1 MTVSIEDFSFDS
13 SKIEVLENSPIGGG
27 LKVLVLKLAKEA
39 VLPYDGG
46 PDITATRRQSSAEID
61 INSRKVTMGFPNS
74 GIIDLGN
81 YGIAPDGVFYTRA
94 MWKSTDTI
102 NGATFEHFTGRCL
115 YNPNADPVLSQLRQ
129 MPFRFKGT
137 NTGNGAG
144 DLLLEPIIGNVS
156 ILNAGNIAEGVPKNG
171 PPESRQTLNH
181 VITVGL
187 AVSTLSGGNSRQA
200 VSLGV
205 INLNGGDPIEPG
217 HTGDITITADLGGSN
232 VANVQN
238 MVNNNDYIFAFDGA
252 VNGLAVVGGKVT
264 VTGADTLTVAGG
276 TLGALD
282 ESAAIGV
289 IPGGWYDT
297 CDGII
302 LTIIGRQG

>member
-27 LKVLVLKLAKEA
+27 LKILVLKLAKEA
-39 VLPYDGG
+39 VLPYD
-46 PDITATRRQSSAEID
+46 DDFDVTTTRRTGQAEID
-61 INSRKVTMGFPNS
+61 TNSRKITGFLNS
-74 GIIDLGN
+74 SGVIDLGN

-115 YNPNADPVLSQLRQ
+115 YNPNADPVLSQLRH

-144 DLLLEPIIGNVS
+144 NLLLEPIIGNVKL
-156 ILNAGNIAEGVPKNG
+156 LNAGNISEGVPRFG
-171 PPESRQTLNH
+171 QPESAQTMNH
-181 VITVGL
+181 VITVG
-187 AVSTLSGGNSRQA
+187 VGVPTLSGGDNRQA

-205 INLNGGDPIEPG
+205 VNLNGGDPIEPG
-217 HTGDITITADLGGSN
+217 HTGDITIVGDLGGTN
-232 VANVQN
+232 VGNVQN
-238 MVNNNDYIFAFDGA
+238 MVNNNDYIFAFDFG
-252 VNGLAVVGGKVT
+252 VNRVAVVGGKVT

-276 TLGALD
+276 TLSALD
-282 ESAAIGV
+282 EATAIGV

-302 LTIIGRQG
+302 VTIIGRQG